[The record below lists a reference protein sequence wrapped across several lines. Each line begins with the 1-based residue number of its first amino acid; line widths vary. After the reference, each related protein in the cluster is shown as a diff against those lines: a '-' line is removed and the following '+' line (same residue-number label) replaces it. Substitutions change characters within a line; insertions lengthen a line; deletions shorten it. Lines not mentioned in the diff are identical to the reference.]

1 MLISTFAFS
10 LMQLCVK
17 YLSHLPAVELVLFRS
32 SISLVLSLVFLRR
45 IGVNPLGNNKTFLV
59 LRGVFGVIALSMFFV
74 TLQNIP
80 LATAVTLQYLSPV
93 FTAIFAIWM
102 LGERMKPIQ
111 WLFFAIAFTGVGL
124 IKGFDSDVELLYFI
138 LGLGSAVFA
147 GLAYNCVR
155 ILRDSEHPVVI
166 VFYFPLIATPIMAI
180 ASYFYWVSPQGWDWL
195 AILLLGIF
203 TQIGQVNMTKALQAE
218 TANKVT
224 SLKYLG
230 TLYALI
236 YGVFIFDES
245 YSLWSILGISLVLLG
260 VVLNI
265 RTKSAV

>member
-1 MLISTFAFS
+1 MLLSTFAFS

-17 YLSHLPAVELVLFRS
+17 FLSHLPALELVLFRS
-32 SISLVLSLVFLRR
+32 SISLILSLVFLRR
-45 IGVNPLGNNKTFLV
+45 IGVNPFGNNKKLLI
-59 LRGVFGVIALSMFFV
+59 LRGVFGVTALSMFFI

-111 WLFFAIAFTGVGL
+111 WLFFAIAFSGVAL
-124 IKGFDSDVELLYFI
+124 IKGFESEVELLYFA

-155 ILRDSEHPVVI
+155 ILRNSEHPVVI
-166 VFYFPLIATPIMAI
+166 VFYFPLIATPLMAI
-180 ASYFYWVSPQGWDWL
+180 ASFFIWVTPLGWDWL
-195 AILLLGIF
+195 FILFLGLF
-203 TQIGQVNMTKALQAE
+203 TQVGQVYMTKALQAE

-230 TLYALI
+230 TLYALL
-236 YGVFIFDES
+236 YGLFIFGET
-245 YSLWSILGISLVLLG
+245 YSLWSIVGISLVLFG
-260 VVLNI
+260 VILNI